1 MKKEEFESKVSK
13 LEQQNLLLKMENEKI
28 HFFVER
34 VFLECLPV
42 AKEIRAA
49 KGFFKV
55 FKVFK
60 MAVYLAKAVID
71 FFEKKPQ
78 KTEWF

>member
-1 MKKEEFESKVSK
+1 MKEQQSAKIAK
-13 LEQQNLLLKMENEKI
+13 LQQQNLLLKMENEKI
-28 HFFVER
+28 HFFLER

-71 FFEKKPQ
+71 FFEKKPE
-78 KTEWF
+78 KTTWC

>member
-1 MKKEEFESKVSK
+1 MKKQQQAKIAK
-13 LEQQNLLLKMENEKI
+13 LEQQNMLLKMENEKI
-28 HFFVER
+28 HFFLER
-34 VFLECLPV
+34 IFIECLPV
-42 AKEIRAA
+42 AKEIKAA

-71 FFEKKPQ
+71 FFEKKPE
-78 KTEWF
+78 KITWY

>member
-1 MKKEEFESKVSK
+1 MKEQQSAKIAK
-13 LEQQNLLLKMENEKI
+13 LQQQNLLLKMENEKI
-28 HFFVER
+28 HFFLER

-71 FFEKKPQ
+71 FFEKKPE
-78 KTEWF
+78 KTTWF